1 MEMVV
6 LILIGKMK
14 LFYPRNEVR
23 KMKYI
28 LNYDI
33 DDMSAEELK
42 KQFMDN
48 PISNKNEILKYM
60 KALSPSIFTSAPVID
75 IFTDKEVKSA
85 DNGYSD
91 GEYSW
96 RESEI
101 YYFEKYN
108 LKLNND
114 FIEYVLEKVR

>member
-1 MEMVV
+1 
-6 LILIGKMK
+6 
-14 LFYPRNEVR
+14 
-23 KMKYI
+23 MKYI

-60 KALSPSIFTSAPVID
+60 KSLSPSIFTSAPVID

>member
-1 MEMVV
+1 
-6 LILIGKMK
+6 
-14 LFYPRNEVR
+14 
-23 KMKYI
+23 MKYI

-33 DDMSAEELK
+33 DDMSAEALK

-48 PISNKNEILKYM
+48 PISDKNEILKYM
-60 KALSPSIFTSAPVID
+60 KSLSPSIFTSAPVID
-75 IFTDKEVKSA
+75 IFTDKEIKSA

-91 GEYSW
+91 SEYIW

-108 LKLNND
+108 LKLNDD
-114 FIEYVLEKVR
+114 FIKYVLNKI